1 MRVSI
6 LNTSGIEVLTRSA
19 SNTGLLNLP
28 TQNLASGQYFVL
40 IYQGEHIIQKQAIE
54 IIH

>member
-1 MRVSI
+1 LGQRGFRSERSPRF
-6 LNTSGIEVLTRSA
+6 LTTGI
-19 SNTGLLNLP
+19 LNLP

-40 IYQGEHIIQKQAIE
+40 IYQGEQIVQKQAIE